1 MTGRAVQKVFL
12 SMTVFTDSLVQQMS
26 VHHNKDLRLV
36 DVILL
41 VWTVERA
48 MGSLEGGIPQLQ
60 FLGARDVVLRSLK
73 IFLRSVLA
81 FLCQLKVFLPVA

>member
-1 MTGRAVQKVFL
+1 
-12 SMTVFTDSLVQQMS
+12 MTVFTDSLVQQMS